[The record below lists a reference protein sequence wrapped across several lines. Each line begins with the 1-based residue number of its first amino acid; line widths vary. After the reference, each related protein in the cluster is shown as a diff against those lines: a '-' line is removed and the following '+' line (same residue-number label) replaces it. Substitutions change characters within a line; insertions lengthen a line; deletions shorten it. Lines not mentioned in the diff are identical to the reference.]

1 MINKVLKCLSAG
13 LAIGSVVSVICLYFM
28 NGADGTLKQMAAWLT
43 ASALY
48 GIISIIY
55 ENDSVSFPLLTA
67 IHMVLCAAVTLI
79 TAYLLGYASSF
90 FELAVHVLP
99 LFVIIYIIISAALH
113 LYGVF
118 YARKV
123 SEKLGRK

>member
-1 MINKVLKCLSAG
+1 MINKILKCLSAG
-13 LAIGSVVSVICLYFM
+13 LAIGSIVSVICLYFL
-28 NGADGTLKQMAAWLT
+28 NGADGTIKQVAAWLT

-79 TAYLLGYASSF
+79 TAYLLGYAASF
-90 FELAVHVLP
+90 AELAAHVLP
-99 LFVIIYIIISAALH
+99 LFIIIYIIISAVLH
-113 LYGVF
+113 LYGIF
-118 YARKV
+118 CARRV